1 MIHDLWCFTRAWYR
15 HVFLPS
21 LSLWPKV
28 TSVPGHFLKTMNS
41 RLVLVTL
48 SQQHASLTTGSI
60 FSRMETGRGFS
71 QSWMYMR
78 EGRAVSFTNREYE
91 SLKTWFLWITNAY
104 MLGVR
109 YCDLTRKHSRFTIHD
124 NYSWFILWY
133 SRFVIITYDS
143 WLWFVICDSRFVIS
157 TDRDKLSFRIPA
169 SCVHDIRFTIHN
181 PEFLGAKS
189 WIKSRMIQNK
199 AKSLNKLI
207 QVIESD
213 SWCCCQ
219 SLFYSCEF
227 VHSQRKERKR
237 SLPQLQ
243 LKHPGVG
250 AATFLFLGMWD
261 PRRKKRKKSS

>member
-1 MIHDLWCFTRAWYR
+1 MHTCWECDTVIWPESIHD
-15 HVFLPS
+15 
-21 LSLWPKV
+21 
-28 TSVPGHFLKTMNS
+28 
-41 RLVLVTL
+41 
-48 SQQHASLTTGSI
+48 
-60 FSRMETGRGFS
+60 
-71 QSWMYMR
+71 
-78 EGRAVSFTNREYE
+78 
-91 SLKTWFLWITNAY
+91 
-104 MLGVR
+104 
-109 YCDLTRKHSRFTIHD
+109 SRFMTTIRDLFYDIH
-124 NYSWFILWY
+124 
-133 SRFVIITYDS
+133 DS
-143 WLWFVICDSRFVIS
+143 WLSRMIHGCDSRFVIS

-199 AKSLNKLI
+199 AKSPNKLI